1 MLTYYIIQ
9 AQFKFNTVES
19 VETGIIICI
28 LLIGNLRLSNIMQ
41 LSLKNP

>member
-9 AQFKFNTVES
+9 SQFKFNTVES
-19 VETGIIICI
+19 LETGIIIFI